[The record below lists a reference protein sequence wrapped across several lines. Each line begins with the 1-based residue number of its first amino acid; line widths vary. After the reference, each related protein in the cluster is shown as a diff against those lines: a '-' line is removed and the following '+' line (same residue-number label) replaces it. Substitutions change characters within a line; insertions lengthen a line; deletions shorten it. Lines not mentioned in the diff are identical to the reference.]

1 MKFTLYKSNVVQKKS
16 NCIYKE
22 EVLVDSLDK
31 MLSVIKFDHVCAK
44 YKLNYRAMAN
54 FESSDVVIMDCDNDH
69 SEEPSEWIDTEKFNS
84 IFKDVNYVLVY
95 SRNHLKQKGD
105 KTPRPR
111 FHVYFTIEPITSAD
125 GYASIKKRI
134 YNQYP
139 FFDGNALDSA
149 RFVFATSQ
157 KEIIWHEGSVHI
169 TNKLTLSQDEENF
182 FMGGGKLEIKEG
194 SRNSK
199 MSQYAAKVLKKYGN
213 TEEAKKAFHE
223 LAEKCT
229 PPLDDS
235 ELSTIWNSALKFYN
249 SKVVTNEGYVSP
261 EVFNEGEY
269 KYKPLDDTDVGQARV
284 FTSCCKDIV
293 RYSPATDYIVY
304 NNCFWEESKV
314 KAQGL
319 VHTMTDKQLAEA
331 QNAITVWRDKLKKTG
346 LMAVVE
352 SGSKDAMASLPEES
366 KEAVIKYF
374 EALSYEKYALKM
386 RSSKNISATLTE
398 SKPMVE
404 INHMDLDK
412 DEFLLNTP
420 TATYDLRLG
429 IDGAKNHNPS
439 DFITKCTKVP
449 PNNEGMDL
457 WVDALNKIFNS
468 DSELIE
474 YVQKICGLACI
485 GKVYVEALIIAY
497 GEGGNGKSTFWNSI
511 ARVLGTY
518 YGKISADILTVNCK
532 RNVKPEMAEIKGKRI
547 LIAAESKEGA
557 RLDDAIVKELCSTD
571 DIGAEKKYKDPF
583 KFKPC
588 HTLVLYTNHLPRVSA
603 QDDGIWRRLIVIP
616 FTNKL
621 TGNGDI
627 KNYSDFLVDN
637 AGGAILTW
645 LIEGAKKVITDNYKI
660 VTPKCVQASIDEYKE
675 QNDWFHHFIEDVCE
689 LDEGFKAP
697 SALLYSTYRT
707 YCQENG
713 EYARST
719 ADFYNT
725 LQKNGY
731 SRIVEKRVK
740 YIKGLRIRS
749 VRTDFD
755 DAFSTKNS

>member
-1 MKFTLYKSNVVQKKS
+1 MKENDEKKYLLPQRVSPTQVELYEVT
-16 NCIYKE
+16 KE
-22 EVLVDSLDK
+22 VYEL
-31 MLSVIKFDHVCAK
+31 
-44 YKLNYRAMAN
+44 
-54 FESSDVVIMDCDNDH
+54 ES
-69 SEEPSEWIDTEKFNS
+69 
-84 IFKDVNYVLVY
+84 
-95 SRNHLKQKGD
+95 
-105 KTPRPR
+105 
-111 FHVYFTIEPITSAD
+111 
-125 GYASIKKRI
+125 
-134 YNQYP
+134 
-139 FFDGNALDSA
+139 
-149 RFVFATSQ
+149 
-157 KEIIWHEGSVHI
+157 KEINRVRKQAQRNGECSCPKE
-169 TNKLTLSQDEENF
+169 KLWLCD
-182 FMGGGKLEIKEG
+182 GCC
-194 SRNSK
+194 
-199 MSQYAAKVLKKYGN
+199 VD
-213 TEEAKKAFHE
+213 
-223 LAEKCT
+223 C
-229 PPLDDS
+229 P
-235 ELSTIWNSALKFYN
+235 FYH
-249 SKVVTNEGYVSP
+249 KRQV
-261 EVFNEGEY
+261 
-269 KYKPLDDTDVGQARV
+269 
-284 FTSCCKDIV
+284 V

-304 NNCFWEESKV
+304 NQCFWEESKI

-319 VHTMTDKQLAEA
+319 VHTLTDKQLAEA
-331 QNAITVWRDKLKKTG
+331 QNAVITLKDKLTKSG
-346 LMAVVE
+346 VMAIFE
-352 SGSKDAMASLPEES
+352 AGK
-366 KEAVIKYF
+366 KEAISCLSPNVKEDIRKYTI
-374 EALSYEKYALKM
+374 ALEYEKYALKM
-386 RSSKNISATLTE
+386 RESKKIKATLTE

-420 TATYDLRLG
+420 NATYDLRLG
-429 IDGAKNHNPS
+429 IEGAKSHNSS
-439 DFITKCTKVP
+439 DFITKCTKVS
-449 PNNEGMDL
+449 PNEEGMDL

-511 ARVLGTY
+511 ARVLGSY

-645 LIEGAKKVITDNYKI
+645 LIEGAKKVIADEYKI
-660 VTPKCVQASIDEYKE
+660 VTPICVQESIDDYKE
-675 QNDWFHHFIEDVCE
+675 QNDWFHHFIEDNCE
-689 LDEGFKAP
+689 VDNSYTVSSME
-697 SALLYSTYRT
+697 LYSRYRQ
-707 YCQENG
+707 YCMENG

-719 ADFYNT
+719 ADFYNA
-725 LQKNGY
+725 LQKNGFGK
-731 SRIVEKRVK
+731 VVVKRVRC
-740 YIKGLRIRS
+740 IKGLRLRS
-749 VRTDFD
+749 SNNDFND
-755 DAFSTKNS
+755 NFNG